1 MNLGET
7 QKESFTFY
15 PKKKYI
21 YIYIQYLKSLFK
33 ASAGT
38 KKLWILRFNDL
49 SQGGLNLDK

>member
-7 QKESFTFY
+7 WKESFTFQ
-15 PKKKYI
+15 PKKLYI

-38 KKLWILRFNDL
+38 KNFWILRFNDL
-49 SQGGLNLDK
+49 SQGDLNLDR